1 MEKEI
6 NSLKFFSFIGREMPA
21 LIEYVNE
28 RFNKEDRVRAL
39 MFIARS
45 ALDELNIEERKKFME
60 EIYPYL
66 K

>member
-45 ALDELNIEERKKFME
+45 ALDELSIEEREKFME
-60 EIYPYL
+60 EVYPYL
-66 K
+66 R